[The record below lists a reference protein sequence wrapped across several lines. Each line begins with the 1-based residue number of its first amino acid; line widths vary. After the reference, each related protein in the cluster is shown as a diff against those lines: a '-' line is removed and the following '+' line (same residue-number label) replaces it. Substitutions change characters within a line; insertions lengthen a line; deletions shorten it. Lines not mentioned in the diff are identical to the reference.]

1 MMFTKL
7 GDIKPRIL
15 IVDDEPQIGEFLG
28 EYLTEKGYEAF
39 FTDQGEEAL
48 EYIKRAKPH
57 ILLLDVRM
65 AGMDG
70 IEVLKRAKALDPNIG
85 VIMITALRDEELGR
99 QALQLGAADFIT
111 KPVDFEYLDT
121 SLLLKLSSMLE

>member
-1 MMFTKL
+1 MFTKL
-7 GDIKPRIL
+7 EEIKPRIL

-28 EYLTEKGYEAF
+28 EYLIEKGYETF

-48 EYIKRAKPH
+48 EYVKRARPH

-70 IEVLKRAKALDPNIG
+70 MEVLRRAREIDPNLG
-85 VIMITALRDEELGR
+85 VIMITALQEEELGR
-99 QALQLGAADFIT
+99 KALKLGAADFIT

-121 SLLLKLSSMLE
+121 SLLLKLSTMLE

>member
-1 MMFTKL
+1 MFTKL
-7 GDIKPRIL
+7 EEIKPRIL

-28 EYLTEKGYEAF
+28 EYLIEKGYEAF

-48 EYIKRAKPH
+48 EYVKRARPH

-70 IEVLKRAKALDPNIG
+70 MEVLRRAREIDPNLG
-85 VIMITALRDEELGR
+85 VIMITALQEEELGR
-99 QALQLGAADFIT
+99 KALKLGAADFIT

-121 SLLLKLSSMLE
+121 SLLLKLSTMLE